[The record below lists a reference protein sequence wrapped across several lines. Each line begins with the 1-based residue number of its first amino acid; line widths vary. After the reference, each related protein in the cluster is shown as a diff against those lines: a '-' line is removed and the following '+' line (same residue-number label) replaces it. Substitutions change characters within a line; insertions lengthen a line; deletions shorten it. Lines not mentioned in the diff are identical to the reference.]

1 MYSKRNSLQTTVL
14 VNCVHRL
21 FSFSVLLSNAFDKWR
36 YSWGLSQRI
45 AGQTL
50 AHADSELEV
59 VASCATDKVYLLH
72 SEAVGSLGQHVR
84 SDFQR
89 LSFVY
94 DVCDR
99 G

>member
-1 MYSKRNSLQTTVL
+1 
-14 VNCVHRL
+14 
-21 FSFSVLLSNAFDKWR
+21 
-36 YSWGLSQRI
+36 
-45 AGQTL
+45 L

-59 VASCATDKVYLLH
+59 VASCATDEFYLH
-72 SEAVGSLGQHVR
+72 PSEALGSLGQHVR
-84 SDFQR
+84 SGFQR